1 MFVKWGNGP
10 RRGARVG
17 MVRRLPY
24 EGMGCLIAVL
34 LLAAL
39 VFFGV
44 GFVAHVLWIFAA
56 IFFAFWLAG
65 YGFAKGRRR
74 AERHRYR

>member
-1 MFVKWGNGP
+1 
-10 RRGARVG
+10 
-17 MVRRLPY
+17 
-24 EGMGCLIAVL
+24 MGCLIAIF

-65 YGFAKGRRR
+65 YGFTKGRRR
-74 AERHRYR
+74 AERRRYR